1 MQLLNWVAWLPS
13 LDGSQHRHFSGLRQQ
28 KINSQL
34 SYYNVF
40 LSLRQLEIISIES
53 DQFPVSL
60 ITLSGEQ
67 N

>member
-1 MQLLNWVAWLPS
+1 MQLYDWVAWIPS
-13 LDGSQHRHFSGLRQQ
+13 LDGSQHRHFSGLRQV

-34 SYYNVF
+34 SYYIFF
-40 LSLRQLEIISIES
+40 LILRQLEIISIES